1 MRRAARE
8 AGLTLIEILLAL
20 GIMGVVMALITNW
33 QTGTLNITT
42 RTNATA
48 RGLTELNDLTGY
60 VGDRVRTAQRVRVA
74 TSGLSVNSGSG
85 NTCSALS
92 PCLAVVLPETN
103 PTTGAVTK
111 YVLFVYRMEPRSKVT
126 ADKTPDDWAED
137 HVQVMREYRSGDSG
151 TTPVNCVP
159 AAGQTFETATGAG
172 CPAMQG
178 LAGLT
183 SVGGFNPY
191 LVADYL
197 TPSDQLPGSAAPFEW
212 SAATRSVTL
221 RVQFRQQAGGRVT
234 TLPPTQAYALNV
246 QARNAPVV
254 P

>member
-1 MRRAARE
+1 MRRE
-8 AGLTLIEILLAL
+8 AGLTLIEILIAL
-20 GIMGVVMALITNW
+20 GIMGVVMVLITNW
-33 QTGTLNITT
+33 QTDTLNLTT
-42 RTNATA
+42 RTNATG

-60 VGDRVRTAQRVRVA
+60 VGDRVRAAQRVRVA

-85 NTCSALS
+85 NACSTLN
-92 PCLAVVLPETN
+92 PCLAAVLPDTDLM
-103 PTTGAVTK
+103 TGTVTR
-111 YVLFVYRMEPRSKVT
+111 YVLYVYRLEKRSVVT
-126 ADKTPDDWAED
+126 LDKTPDDWAESN
-137 HVQVMREYRSGDSG
+137 VQVLREYRSGDTA

-172 CPAMQG
+172 CADMRN

-191 LVADYL
+191 VVADYL
-197 TPSDQLPGSAAPFEW
+197 TPADQLPGGAAPFEW
-212 SAATRSVTL
+212 NAATRSVTL

-246 QARNAPVV
+246 RARNV